1 MGTLK
6 TFKLKA
12 YRVNILELDEP
23 IYGGLYAV
31 ELLKNNTV
39 IKYLD
44 GFTLDGAF
52 DIFRETVNAIK
63 KYE

>member
-12 YRVNILELDEP
+12 YRVNIVALDEP

-31 ELLKNNTV
+31 ELLKNNKV
-39 IKYLD
+39 IKKLD

-52 DIFRETVNAIK
+52 DIFRETVNALK

>member
-1 MGTLK
+1 METLK
-6 TFKLKA
+6 TFKLNA
-12 YRVNILELDEP
+12 YSVNIVELDEP

-52 DIFRETVNAIK
+52 DIFRETVNALK